1 MEFEFDET
9 QVAIKKEAA
18 EFAREELS
26 AGIVERD
33 HEGSFNVQ
41 GWRRC
46 AEFGVHGLPFPA
58 EYGGSEA
65 DIITTMMAMEGLGKG
80 SKDAGL
86 LFAINAQMWS
96 IQMPLLN
103 YGTDEQKRRY
113 LPRLCSGEL
122 IGAHGMSEPDSG
134 SDAFAMRTVAQR
146 RGDGYL
152 LNGTKTFV
160 TNAPVAEL
168 FIVFANADPG
178 GGLRGISAF
187 IVERGYPGFK
197 TGREIDKLGLRTSPM
212 AELVMEDCVVPATNL
227 IGAEGQGAEIFNSS
241 MEWERGC
248 ILACS
253 LGAMERQLEAC
264 IRYASQREQYARPI
278 IDFPAVADKLTDMK
292 LRMEMARLLLYR
304 VGWAK
309 QRGIGTALY
318 AAAAKAC
325 LSEACIQSALDAV
338 QIHGGYGFTTDYDA
352 ERDLRNAIGGK
363 LYSGTSEIQRNIIAR
378 HLRV

>member
-9 QVAIKKEAA
+9 QLAIKKEAA
-18 EFAREELS
+18 DFARQELN
-26 AGIVERD
+26 AGIAERD
-33 HEGSFNVQ
+33 HEGDFNRQ

-46 AEFGVHGLPFPA
+46 AEFGIHGLPFPA

-80 SKDAGL
+80 CKDAGL
-86 LFAINAQMWS
+86 IFGINAQMWS

-103 YGTDEQKRRY
+103 YGTDEQKQRY
-113 LPRLCSGEL
+113 LSRLCSGEL

-134 SDAFAMRTVAQR
+134 SDAFGMRTTAR
-146 RGDGYL
+146 RHGDYYV

-160 TNAPVAEL
+160 TNAPVADL
-168 FIVFANADPG
+168 FVVFANLDPG
-178 GGLRGISAF
+178 GGVRGISAF
-187 IVERGYPGFK
+187 IIERDYPGFK
-197 TGREIDKLGLRTSPM
+197 TGREINKLGLRTSPM
-212 AELVMEDCVVPATNL
+212 AELVMEDCSVPAANL
-227 IGAEGQGAEIFNSS
+227 LGAEGQGAEIFNSS

-253 LGAMERQLEAC
+253 LGAMERQLDAC
-264 IRYASQREQYARPI
+264 VRYASQREQYRQPI
-278 IDFPAVADKLTDMK
+278 IEFPAIADKLVEMK

-309 QRGIGTALY
+309 QRGLDTALY
-318 AAAAKAC
+318 AAAAKVC
-325 LSEACIQSALDAV
+325 LSEACVQSALDAV
-338 QIHGGYGFTTDYDA
+338 QIHGGYGFTTDYEV
-352 ERDLRNAIGGK
+352 ERDLRNSIGGK

-378 HLRV
+378 RLGL

>member
-1 MEFEFDET
+1 MEFEFDDT
-9 QVAIKKEAA
+9 QLALKREAVN
-18 EFAREELS
+18 FALQELNAS
-26 AGIVERD
+26 IAERD
-33 HEGSFNVQ
+33 REGRFNLD

-46 AEFGVHGLPFPA
+46 AGFGVHGLPFPA

-80 SKDAGL
+80 CTDAGL
-86 LFAINAQMWS
+86 LFGINAQMWS

-103 YGTDEQKRRY
+103 YGSDEQKRRY
-113 LPRLCSGEL
+113 LSRLCGGEL

-134 SDAFAMRTVAQR
+134 SDAFGMRTAAR
-146 RGDGYL
+146 RVCDGYV

-160 TNAPVAEL
+160 TNAPVADL
-168 FIVFANADPG
+168 FVVFANLDPG
-178 GGLRGISAF
+178 CGLRGISAF
-187 IVERGYPGFK
+187 ILERGYPGFK
-197 TGREIDKLGLRTSPM
+197 TGREISKLGLRTSPM
-212 AELVMEDCVVPATNL
+212 AELIMEDCMVPAANL
-227 IGAEGQGAEIFNSS
+227 LGAEGQGAEIFNSS

-264 IRYASQREQYARPI
+264 VRYASQREQYRQPI
-278 IDFPAVADKLTDMK
+278 IKFPAITDKLVDMK
-292 LRMEMARLLLYR
+292 LRMEMARWLLYR

-309 QRGIGTALY
+309 QHGLDTALY

-325 LSEACIQSALDAV
+325 LSEACVQSALDAV
-338 QIHGGYGFTTDYDA
+338 QIHGGYGFTTDYEV
-352 ERDLRNAIGGK
+352 ERDLRNSVGGK

-378 HLRV
+378 RLGL